1 MDKKEILKALNFR
14 HATKEFDESKKISDE
29 DFDIILETARLSPS
43 SMGIEPWK
51 FMVIQNKEVREE
63 LAKVSWGGKKQIP
76 SASHLIL
83 AFSRTAQDL
92 KYDSEYIDSL
102 LRETKKFPAEVT
114 QMMKDIMKS
123 IEETRLPND
132 DLILHYSREQTFIAL
147 GNMMTVASLLEIDT
161 CAIGGFDY
169 DAVTRI
175 LKERNLIDTDR
186 YNLTCMLALGYRK
199 VEPAPKTRR
208 EMNEVVEWVK

>member
-51 FMVIQNKEVREE
+51 FMVIQNKEIREE

-76 SASHLIL
+76 SASHFIL

-92 KYDSEYIDSL
+92 KYDSEYIDNL
-102 LRETKKFPAEVT
+102 LRETKKFPEEVT

-123 IEETRLPND
+123 IEETRLPK
-132 DLILHYSREQTFIAL
+132 
-147 GNMMTVASLLEIDT
+147 MMI
-161 CAIGGFDY
+161 
-169 DAVTRI
+169 
-175 LKERNLIDTDR
+175 
-186 YNLTCMLALGYRK
+186 
-199 VEPAPKTRR
+199 
-208 EMNEVVEWVK
+208 